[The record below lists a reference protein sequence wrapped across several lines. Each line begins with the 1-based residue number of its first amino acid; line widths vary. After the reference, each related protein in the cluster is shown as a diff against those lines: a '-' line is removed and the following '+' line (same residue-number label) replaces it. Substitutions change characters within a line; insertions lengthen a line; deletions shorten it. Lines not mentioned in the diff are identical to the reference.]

1 LHGLFRTDTFTLNLK
16 MQKIIE
22 NFDQATLRTD
32 WKTQY
37 RRYRTGRLKHQYW
50 LENRRSSTALVDEYD
65 YSILQNCQPGHTVFF
80 SSAGYYLKD
89 IWPEITVV
97 EMFPVVQTFYP
108 NSIYVEDRSQIC
120 SRVAPIDNFACVN
133 NRAEMWCTVDGLT
146 QHFEHYVKA
155 FNPGCRVFYSFRDTQ
170 MWVNRLTT
178 DLEDHFLSW
187 AHGLHKLGL
196 RLVWH
201 SIEFPRKVPA
211 DDGSYN
217 LLENPDTTNGNLKFW
232 FEYQGNDWK
241 PNV

>member
-1 LHGLFRTDTFTLNLK
+1 

-22 NFDQATLRTD
+22 SFDHATMLAD

-50 LENRRSSTALVDEYD
+50 LENRKSNTALVDDYD
-65 YSILQNCQPGHTVFF
+65 YDILKNCKPGHTVFF

-108 NSIYVEDRSQIC
+108 NSIYVSDRSELVDKVQP
-120 SRVAPIDNFACVN
+120 VDNFACVN

-146 QHFEHYVKA
+146 DHFKEYIKI
-155 FNPGCRVFYSFRDTQ
+155 FRPGCRVFYSFRDTQ
-170 MWVNRLTT
+170 MWVNRLKV
-178 DLEDHFLSW
+178 DIEDHFLSW
-187 AHGLHKLGL
+187 AHSLEKLDL

-201 SIEFPRKVPA
+201 DIQIPRKQP
-211 DDGSYN
+211 DGNGCYN
-217 LLENPDTTNGNLKFW
+217 TLENPDTSNGNLKFW
-232 FEYQGNDWK
+232 FEYKGSDW
-241 PNV
+241 NV